1 MLLFMQ
7 MLLNSLYTKEKP
19 MFDADKIRSI
29 RKERGISQ
37 QRLSDLTGI
46 PVETIASWEQHRSHP
61 INFNDINNIAIAL
74 DCYIDD
80 FLEDGKY
87 IP

>member
-1 MLLFMQ
+1 MQ
-7 MLLNSLYTKEKP
+7 MLLNSLYTKENP
-19 MFDADKIRSI
+19 MFDADKIRAI

-37 QRLSDLTGI
+37 QRLSVLTGI

-61 INFNDINNIAIAL
+61 INVNDINNIAIAL

>member
-1 MLLFMQ
+1 
-7 MLLNSLYTKEKP
+7 
-19 MFDADKIRSI
+19 MFDADKIRAI

-37 QRLSDLTGI
+37 KHLSDLTGI

-61 INFNDINNIAIAL
+61 INVNDINNIAIVL
-74 DCYIDD
+74 ECYIDD
-80 FLEDGKY
+80 FLEDGKR